1 MKTAEQFLQ
10 ECKEKWSL
18 DNPINAKSA
27 MIEALKLY
35 AEQAIDECAKSAT
48 TYTLTF
54 GSSDKNEW
62 DNRVDTSSI
71 LKVKQM
77 LE

>member
-1 MKTAEQFLQ
+1 MKTAEQFLE
-10 ECKEKWSL
+10 ECKQKLGL
-18 DNPINAKSA
+18 DKPENAKLA

-35 AEQAIDECAKSAT
+35 AEQALDECAKSAT
-48 TYTLTF
+48 TYTVTF
-54 GSSDKNEW
+54 SSPHMSEW
-62 DNRVDTSSI
+62 EKRVDTSSI